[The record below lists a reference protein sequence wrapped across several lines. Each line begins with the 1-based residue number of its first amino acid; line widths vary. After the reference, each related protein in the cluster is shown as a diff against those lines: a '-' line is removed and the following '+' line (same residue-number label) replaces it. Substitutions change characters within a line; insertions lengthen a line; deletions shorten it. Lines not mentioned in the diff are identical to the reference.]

1 MTQVYYPSKKNGFI
15 WGIMLLILIVAPL
28 GAILVALRKTHVDG
42 SLLSI
47 VLIVFSF
54 LLALF
59 LYFLYALKTM
69 RYQIDADSVTLNWG
83 TVRYTIPMTA
93 ILEARKV
100 EGPLVGLR
108 TFGGSWPGCHFGL
121 FRFRG
126 YGQVEV
132 YSTRL
137 RGDIVLLR
145 TTAQTYLISP
155 DDTDAFLAV
164 LHETMALAL
173 APALTPALMPTSHR
187 MAGRVHLAGSTA
199 AADAIRFRQPMS
211 FFRDPIAIALVL
223 ANVAL
228 LAVVFI
234 YLTRLMPTLP
244 EKIPAHWDLAGN
256 VNRYGNREELYML
269 PAVGA
274 LTAAL
279 PLVMGFTQHGKNRKI
294 LYISAAVGLLLQVL
308 FISILGGWIG
318 KINLI

>member
-1 MTQVYYPSKKNGFI
+1 MTQVYYPSKKIGFI
-15 WGIMLLILIVAPL
+15 WGIILLILIVVPL
-28 GAILVALRKTHVDG
+28 TAVFVALRKAQADG
-42 SLLSI
+42 FLLSI
-47 VLIVFSF
+47 ILVVFLF

-83 TVRYTIPMTA
+83 TVRYTIPIMA
-93 ILEARKV
+93 ILEGRKV
-100 EGPLVGLR
+100 EGPLIGLR

-137 RGDIVLLR
+137 KGDMVLLR

-155 DDTDAFLAV
+155 EDTDGFLAV
-164 LHETMALAL
+164 LREKMALEKASVPVL
-173 APALTPALMPTSHR
+173 VSHKTV
-187 MAGRVHLAGSTA
+187 GRPIGSTA
-199 AADAIRFRQPMS
+199 AAEVIRFSQPMS
-211 FFRDPIAIALVL
+211 FFKDPIAIALVV
-223 ANVAL
+223 ANVTL
-228 LAVVFI
+228 LAAVLI
-234 YLTRLMPTLP
+234 YLAHLVPTLP
-244 EKIPAHWDLAGN
+244 AKIPAHWDLAGN

-294 LYISAAVGLLLQVL
+294 LYISAVIGLLLQIL

-318 KINLI
+318 KM

>member
-1 MTQVYYPSKKNGFI
+1 MTQVYYPSKKAGFI
-15 WGIMLLILIVAPL
+15 WGIILLIIIAVPLIA
-28 GAILVALRKTHVDG
+28 ALVALRKAQADD

-47 VLIVFSF
+47 ILIVILL

-83 TVRYTIPMTA
+83 TVRYKIPMTA
-93 ILEARKV
+93 ILEVRKV
-100 EGPLVGLR
+100 GGPLIGLR

-121 FRFRG
+121 FRFRH

-137 RGDIVLLR
+137 RGDMVLLR

-155 DDTDAFLAV
+155 DDTDVFLAV
-164 LHETMALAL
+164 LHEKMALAS
-173 APALTPALMPTSHR
+173 ASASHQ
-187 MAGRVHLAGSTA
+187 MVGHPAGSTA
-199 AADAIRFRQPMS
+199 AAEAIRFSQPMS
-211 FFRDPIAIALVL
+211 FFRDPIAIVLVV
-223 ANVAL
+223 ANISL
-228 LAVVFI
+228 LAAVFI
-234 YLTRLMPTLP
+234 YLARLVPTLP

-279 PLVMGFTQHGKNRKI
+279 PLVMGFSQHGKNRKI
-294 LYISAAVGLLLQVL
+294 LYMSAVIGLLLQVL

-318 KINLI
+318 KM